1 MTALS
6 MTRLIIMKLSIMIL
20 CILALTIMILG
31 IKTLSITIIKC
42 DSEHKIF
49 HEIGFF
55 NEADTL
61 ESSSILIYS
70 HLMQEN
76 LYTVKLARCRVN

>member
-6 MTRLIIMKLSIMIL
+6 MKRLHIMRLSITIF
-20 CILALTIMILG
+20 CILVQILD

-61 ESSSILIYS
+61 DSSSILIYS